1 MKNDKQQERMFELL
15 YWFEQLCRFF
25 AVFGR
30 CLCENHKSCARALR
44 AWCGRY
50 VAPLA
55 AKAAGGFGRIGG
67 FFGRRF
73 AGVQGAC
80 AAIFHS
86 FGILAEDIRM
96 LWEIGADCS
105 VKTRIRKTLRYLAGP
120 AKQRKRLLI
129 TTLNYAMPALALV
142 IAINMISGLVHT
154 NYAFAVTYNGVE
166 LGYIQDEAVYSDA
179 AKDLQSRIIIPDDG
193 EGVSV
198 NAELT
203 LRAIGSEDEVV
214 SSAELTNRM
223 MRNANQDIVE
233 ADGVYV
239 DGVFIGAVENIG
251 AAEDYLNDK
260 LNEYLLTTGYET
272 ATFTREITTEKG
284 FYVADNIIS
293 YDELIALFESEVTS
307 DQYYTVQAGDTPIG
321 IAAEQD
327 VDYHDLIQWN
337 PGIDKMLIAGDEILI
352 GVSEPYLSIL
362 ATTTD
367 VYTSKV
373 AYDTVKEKTDKLY
386 IGETEVKQEG
396 VDGKQKITAEVTLL
410 NGVETERTIVSKKV
424 TKEPVDEILLVGTKE
439 PDPVTVPAG
448 VTTYSGNNNTG
459 IWLSWPTDGGYISS
473 AYGAR
478 WGSFH
483 RAIDIAKRGGCY
495 GDKIYAAADGTVTF
509 VGYSGTYGKLIKI
522 SHGNGLE
529 TWYAHCSGYN
539 VSRGDKVSRGETIGY
554 IGNTGRSTGPHLHF
568 QVMLNGSY
576 VNPVYYLK

>member
-1 MKNDKQQERMFELL
+1 MKNDKQHNILFELI
-15 YWFEQLCRFF
+15 YRFEQLCRFF

-30 CLCENHKSCARALR
+30 CLCENHKKCFRVFR
-44 AWCGRY
+44 AWYHRY
-50 VAPLA
+50 LSPVT
-55 AKAAGGFGRIGG
+55 AKMAGGFGRLGR

-73 AGVQGAC
+73 AGVQGAFS
-80 AAIFHS
+80 AFFHS
-86 FGILAEDIRM
+86 FGILAEDIGM
-96 LWEIGADCS
+96 LWRAHADKS
-105 VKTRIRKTLRYLAGP
+105 LKTRIRKTFCYLAGP
-120 AKQRKRLLI
+120 VKQRKRLLI
-129 TTLNYAMPALALV
+129 TTLNYAMPAMAVV
-142 IAINMISGLVHT
+142 IAVHMISGLVHT

-166 LGYIQDEAVYSDA
+166 LGYIQDESVYSDA

-198 NAELT
+198 DAELS
-203 LRAIGSEDEVV
+203 LRAIGNEDEVV

-223 MRNANQDIVE
+223 MQNANQDIVE

-239 DGVFIGAVENIG
+239 DGAFIGAVEDIG
-251 AAEDYLNDK
+251 AAEEYLNNK
-260 LNEYLLTTGYET
+260 INEYLMTTGYET
-272 ATFTREITTEKG
+272 ASFTREITTEKG

-293 YDELIALFESEVTS
+293 YDELIALFESEVSS
-307 DQYYTVQAGDTPIG
+307 DQYYTVQVGDTPIG

-337 PGIDKMLIAGDEILI
+337 PGIDTLLIAGDEILI

-367 VYTSKV
+367 VYTSKI
-373 AYDTVKEKTDKLY
+373 AYDTVEEKTDKLY
-386 IGETEVKQEG
+386 VGETKVKQEG
-396 VDGKQKITAEVTLL
+396 VNGKQKITAEVTLL
-410 NGVETERTIVSKKV
+410 NGVETERTIVSKET
-424 TKEPVDEILLVGTKE
+424 TKEPVDKIVLVGTKE

-473 AYGAR
+473 AYGSR

-509 VGYSGTYGKLIKI
+509 VGYSGTYGKLIKV
-522 SHGNGLE
+522 SHGSGLE

-539 VSRGDKVSRGETIGY
+539 VSVGDKVSRGQTIGY

-568 QVMLNGSY
+568 QVMLNGSC